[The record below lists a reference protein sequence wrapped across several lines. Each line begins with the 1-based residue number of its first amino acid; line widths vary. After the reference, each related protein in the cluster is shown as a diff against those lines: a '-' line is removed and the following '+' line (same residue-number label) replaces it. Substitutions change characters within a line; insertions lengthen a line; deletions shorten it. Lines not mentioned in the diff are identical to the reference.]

1 MLLTFMALTVPVFT
15 TMLLEDNVGRRHMSI
30 IYNYES
36 F

>member
-1 MLLTFMALTVPVFT
+1 MLLTCMALTVSVFT
-15 TMLLEDNVGRRHMSI
+15 TMLLEDNVGRRDLSI